1 MSRPKEFCLS
11 GEILKY
17 VGSKNRLSKEIAPII
32 QSYITDSVIGYL
44 EPFVGGANMID
55 KIKCKKRIG
64 CDIHYYLIA
73 VLKKLSMG
81 WLPPETISEDD
92 YKLIQNNKDLY
103 NDYLVGYVGFQLS
116 YGGKWFGG
124 YRRDKIGKRNYS
136 REAYVNTLKQI
147 PNLRDIEFKCIDFR
161 KLPIDKIKG
170 YVIYCDI
177 PYQGTTKYKTE
188 QFPYE
193 EFYDWVKAASINNTV
208 LISEYSMPDEFEC
221 IWQKEVKTLLD
232 SNKDKGDES
241 NVRVEK
247 LFTYKH

>member
-1 MSRPKEFCLS
+1 ML
-11 GEILKY
+11 LKY
-17 VGSKNRLSKEIAPII
+17 VGSKNRLSKELAPII
-32 QSYITDSVIGYL
+32 QSYITDDTIGYL

-55 KIKCKKRIG
+55 KIKCKNRVG
-64 CDIHYYLIA
+64 CDIHNNLIA
-73 VLKKLSMG
+73 VLNKLSEG
-81 WLPPETISEDD
+81 WLPPENISEDE
-92 YKLIQNNKDLY
+92 YKSIQNNKDLHD
-103 NDYLVGYVGFQLS
+103 DYLVGYVGFQLS

-147 PNLRDIEFKCIDFR
+147 PNLKDIEFKCIDFR

-232 SNKDKGDES
+232 SNKNKADKQ
-241 NVRVEK
+241 NIRVEK

>member
-1 MSRPKEFCLS
+1 
-11 GEILKY
+11 
-17 VGSKNRLSKEIAPII
+17 
-32 QSYITDSVIGYL
+32 
-44 EPFVGGANMID
+44 MID
-55 KIKCKKRIG
+55 KIKCKKGIG

-193 EFYDWVKAASINNTV
+193 EFYDWVKAASINNTG
-208 LISEYSMPDEFEC
+208 LIS
-221 IWQKEVKTLLD
+221 
-232 SNKDKGDES
+232 
-241 NVRVEK
+241 
-247 LFTYKH
+247 